1 MYISE
6 YDTDRSELIWQDTD
20 KNNCMRYQTVP
31 IKQATQHGIH
41 DTPDSIKIQLEQLDY
56 KQHRNYK
63 ITWILKILKI
73 ILLED
78 KKESWKYIY
87 ISNIELYSLNFWLRK
102 EYIFSII

>member
-1 MYISE
+1 
-6 YDTDRSELIWQDTD
+6 
-20 KNNCMRYQTVP
+20 MRYQTVP

-56 KQHRNYK
+56 KQHRNQ

-73 ILLED
+73 ILFED
-78 KKESWKYIY
+78 KKRVECIY